1 MLMALTQL
9 VQGLIGAKGYAQ
21 TQIIDYGETFAPVV
35 KMLIVHVPV
44 IATIKGSHLHQ
55 LDIKN
60 VFL

>member
-1 MLMALTQL
+1 MALSQL
-9 VQGLIGAKGYAQ
+9 VQGRIGAKGYAQ

-35 KMLIVHVPV
+35 KMLIVHVV
-44 IATIKGSHLHQ
+44 LAIATMKGSHLHQ